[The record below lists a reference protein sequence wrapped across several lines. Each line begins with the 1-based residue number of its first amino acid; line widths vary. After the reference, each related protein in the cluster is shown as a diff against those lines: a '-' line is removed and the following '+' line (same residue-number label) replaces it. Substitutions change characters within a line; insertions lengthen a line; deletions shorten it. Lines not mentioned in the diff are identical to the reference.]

1 VSLFNL
7 NKIIEIPLEGY
18 AQTLASNLIQYTQQT
33 ITGPG
38 NGKYTLPLAR
48 VLDILAFDEE
58 TQTRI
63 LENREDILLKSPK
76 GKPEGTLENRGKRM
90 REAIP
95 DMPNFTLDMVG
106 EKLIQGNFQV
116 EKDSLKIT
124 ELQGLKVK
132 KSVRNW
138 FDLTYN
144 VEFIV
149 LTPKSIVVF

>member
-1 VSLFNL
+1 
-7 NKIIEIPLEGY
+7 
-18 AQTLASNLIQYTQQT
+18 
-33 ITGPG
+33 
-38 NGKYTLPLAR
+38 
-48 VLDILAFDEE
+48 
-58 TQTRI
+58 
-63 LENREDILLKSPK
+63 
-76 GKPEGTLENRGKRM
+76 M

-132 KSVRNW
+132 KSVLNW

-144 VEFIV
+144 VELVV
-149 LTPKSIVVF
+149 LTPKSIGLF